1 MKTIYLDS
9 DFRCHLTNDGTM
21 TAIETDAFDGKAN
34 AYIEGYRYIPEGQT
48 WTRSDGVIFQGL
60 MISPAEN
67 YSSLKKAQEQY
78 ELDEARRLNNLNIP
92 QEMEFTATRNYSI
105 GNFLAIYGEL
115 YEVIS
120 PIAQYVSIIPE
131 QNVIKTTVEHYLDTL
146 KEEE

>member
-1 MKTIYLDS
+1 MTIYLDS
-9 DFRCHLTNDGTM
+9 DFRCHLTDDGTM
-21 TAIETDAFDGKAN
+21 TVIETDAFDGKAN

-67 YSSLKKAQEQY
+67 YNSLIKAQEQY
-78 ELDEARRLNNLNIP
+78 ELDEARRLNNLDIP
-92 QEMEFTATRNYSI
+92 QEMEFTATRNYFT
-105 GNFLAIYGEL
+105 GDFLAIYGEL

>member
-9 DFRCHLTNDGTM
+9 DFRCHLENDGTM
-21 TAIETDAFDGKAN
+21 TVVQTDTFDGKAD
-34 AYIEGYRYIPEGQT
+34 AYIEGYRYVPEGQI
-48 WTRSDGVIFQGL
+48 WTRSDGVTFQGL
-60 MISPAEN
+60 MVSPAEN
-67 YSSLKKAQEQY
+67 YNSLIKAQEQY

-92 QEMEFTATRNYSI
+92 QEMEFIATRNYSI
-105 GNFLAIYGEL
+105 GDFLAIYGEL

>member
-9 DFRCHLTNDGTM
+9 DFCCHLENDGTM
-21 TAIETDAFDGKAN
+21 TAVETNTFDGKAD
-34 AYIEGYRYIPEGQT
+34 AYIEGYRYVPEGQT
-48 WTRSDGVIFQGL
+48 WTRSDGMIFQGL
-60 MISPAEN
+60 MVSPAEN
-67 YSSLKKAQEQY
+67 YNSLIKAQEQY
-78 ELDEARRLNNLNIP
+78 ELDEERRFNNLDIP

-115 YEVIS
+115 YEVIL

-131 QNVIKTTVEHYLDTL
+131 QNVNKTTVEHYLDTL